1 MESTHGQGQ
10 DSQGQDPGPG
20 PARLVGRSGQT
31 ARLSEA
37 LEGARTGGG
46 GAAVLLRGEAGIG
59 KTALLEW
66 TAGRAAEAGF
76 TVLRAVGSEAEREY
90 AFSGLHQVLWPLLEQ
105 VRDLPPHQ
113 RDVLEH
119 ALGVRPG
126 LPPGGFTVGASAL
139 ALLAAAAR
147 SRPLLLLV
155 DDLHWVDSSSIAVFA
170 FLHRRIAALPVVIVS
185 ASRPEDSTVEA
196 WSMHPVEVGALSSA
210 EAGELLDLR
219 HPGLAGTTAARLLDE
234 AGGNPLALVE
244 LPRQLRRGQLRGI
257 VPLPEQLPL
266 GRRLERL
273 FADRLAG
280 LTRAAERVLLLAAL
294 AGPGAA
300 EGSAAWLRAVGED
313 VESVLESLEAS
324 GLARLDS
331 AGRLGFRHPLV
342 RRAVISRASGARQR
356 EAHRLLAEGLTADDP
371 RRLVH
376 ESSAALLPDDDLAA
390 RLQEAG
396 HRLVRRGGDAEAAL
410 LLDRSAALTADPAD
424 RARRLTWAAVA
435 AARGGQLRHTA
446 RLVEEI
452 GRGPVPADIAPLFSY
467 AVVYVDQSHRVEF
480 ESSVELLPGTIEA
493 LSRPGAE
500 GFGGLAE
507 QAYFKLLLAAVYTG
521 DARAWQVLAEYRGQ
535 VSPLARLCHRAWSD
549 PARTAHGVPGLLTAL
564 LDGLDRGQEAG
575 AAWLLLW
582 TAAAVD
588 AADGP
593 LRRRFAGQHG
603 YATRGSVAK
612 AEVYRAYLRGR
623 WNEDATCLHE
633 AEAAEELGYH
643 CNALLFRHYHAH
655 FLAGRGDEEGLREA
669 DRRIRPVAERA
680 GMRFV
685 TDQLDHLHA
694 LASLAHGRDED
705 AYGQLS
711 ALMRPGELPAALP
724 WFHLPFLD
732 LVEAAVRT
740 GRRAKAAAHVAAG
753 RAARMDEIS
762 GHHAFLLAAAEAI
775 AADDRH
781 AAALFEAACAVPGA
795 RRWVFTFAR
804 LQLAHGLRL
813 RARGCRD
820 ADALLGEARRTFE
833 ELGAAPWADR
843 CAGPPGAAEARSG
856 GLRGGPG
863 SRPLTGQEVRI
874 ARLAA
879 TGLGPAEI
887 GERLGTGPQ
896 AAEAGLAKALA
907 KLGVAGPP
915 ALAPALTAAG
925 LLGPVAV
932 PQAR

>member
-1 MESTHGQGQ
+1 MEHVE
-10 DSQGQDPGPG
+10 GPETT
-20 PARLVGRSGQT
+20 RLVGRGEQT
-31 ARLSEA
+31 ALLAAA
-37 LEGARTGGG
+37 LEGARTGAG

-59 KTALLEW
+59 KTALLDW
-66 TAGRAAEAGF
+66 TADRAAEAGF
-76 TVLRAVGSEAEREY
+76 TVLRAVGSEVEREY
-90 AFSGLHQVLWPLLEQ
+90 AFSGLHQVLWPLLE
-105 VRDLPPHQ
+105 RSHDLPPHQ

-119 ALGVRPG
+119 ALGIRPG
-126 LPPGGFTVGASAL
+126 SPPGGFTVGASAL
-139 ALLAAAAR
+139 ALLASAAR
-147 SRPLLLLV
+147 GGPLLLLV
-155 DDLHWVDSSSIAVFA
+155 DDLHWVDSSSITVFA

-185 ASRPEDSTVEA
+185 ASRPEESAAEA

-210 EAGELLDLR
+210 EAGTLLDLR
-219 HPGLAGTTAARLLDE
+219 HPGLAATTAARLLDE

-244 LPRQLRRGQLRGI
+244 LPRQLGRGQLRGI
-257 VPLPEQLPL
+257 VPLPDQLPL
-266 GRRLERL
+266 GSRLERL

-280 LTRAAERVLLLAAL
+280 LTPTAERVLLLAAL
-294 AGPGAA
+294 AGPCTV
-300 EGSAAWLRAVGED
+300 EGTASWLRAVAGD
-313 VESVLESLEAS
+313 DAESVLETLEAT
-324 GLARLDS
+324 GLAWLDS
-331 AGRLGFRHPLV
+331 AGRLVFRHPLV
-342 RRAVISRASGARQR
+342 RRAVISRASGPRQR
-356 EAHRLLAEGLTADDP
+356 AAHRQLAEGLAADDP

-376 ESSAALLPDDDLAA
+376 EASAALLADEDLAA
-390 RLQEAG
+390 RLQDAG

-452 GRGPVPADIAPLFSY
+452 ARGPVPDDIAPLFSY
-467 AVVYVDQSHRVEF
+467 AVVYVDQSHRVAF
-480 ESSVELLPGTIEA
+480 ESSVELLPGTIDA
-493 LSRPGAE
+493 LARPGAE
-500 GFGGLAE
+500 TFGGLAE

-521 DARAWQVLAEYRGQ
+521 DPRAWQVLADHRPQ

-612 AEVYRAYLRGR
+612 AEVYRGYLRGR
-623 WNEDATCLHE
+623 WDEAATCLHE

-655 FLAGRGDEEGLREA
+655 FLAGRGDEAGLRAA
-669 DRRIRPVAERA
+669 DARVRPVAARA

-694 LASLAHGRDED
+694 LAALAHGRDEE
-705 AYGQLS
+705 AYQGLV
-711 ALMRPGELPAALP
+711 ALMPPGELPAGLP

-740 GRRAKAAAHVAAG
+740 GRRAEAAAHVAAG
-753 RAARMDEIS
+753 QAARMDEIS
-762 GHHAFLLAAAEAI
+762 GHHAFLLAAAAAL
-775 AADDRH
+775 AADGPD
-781 AAALFEAACAVPGA
+781 ADALFDAAYAVPGA
-795 RRWVFTFAR
+795 RRWVFPFAR
-804 LQLAHGLRL
+804 LRLAHGLRL
-813 RARGCRD
+813 RAAGRRE
-820 ADALLGEARRTFE
+820 AEAVLHEARRAFE
-833 ELGAAPWADR
+833 GLGAGPWAAR
-843 CAGPPGAAEARSG
+843 CAARPGAAGAVPGVPSADGAR
-856 GLRGGPG
+856 R
-863 SRPLTGQEVRI
+863 RPLTGQEVRI

-879 TGLGPAEI
+879 AGLATAGIA
-887 GERLGTGPQ
+887 ERLGVDPG
-896 AAEAGLAKALA
+896 AVESGLARALA
-907 KLGVAGPP
+907 KLGTGSPAG
-915 ALAPALTAAG
+915 LAPALAAAG
-925 LLGPVAV
+925 LLAPAGRAGV
-932 PQAR
+932 PAG